1 MEKLKKSDSRHSILI
16 SAKTLFW
23 KYGIRKVTV
32 DEICREAGVS
42 KMTFYRQFK
51 NKLDL
56 AKNMLEEVFENSL
69 KQYDEIISQD
79 IPYPDKIKEIVL
91 LKHEGTK
98 ELSEEFVKDLYQN
111 ESFGLKAYFE
121 NYRQTIYLKVMADLK
136 DAQEKGW
143 IRADLKL
150 DFILYMLN
158 SLNEK
163 MTDPNFLSIYENA
176 QEAIVELTKFFFYG
190 ILDTGK

>member
-1 MEKLKKSDSRHSILI
+1 MGKQKKSESRHSILA
-16 SAKTLFW
+16 SAKILFW

-32 DEICREAGVS
+32 DEICKEAGVS
-42 KMTFYRQFK
+42 KMTFYRQFE

-56 AKNMLEEVFENSL
+56 AKNVLEEVFKNSL
-69 KQYDEIISQD
+69 NQYDEIINRD

-91 LKHEGTK
+91 LKHEGAK
-98 ELSEEFVKDLYQN
+98 ELSEEFLKDLYQN

-121 NYRQTIYLKVMADLK
+121 DYRQTIYLKVMADLK

-150 DFILYMLN
+150 EFVLYMLN

-163 MTDPNFLSIYENA
+163 MTDPNFLSIYDST
-176 QEAIVELTKFFFYG
+176 QEAVVELTKFFFYG